1 MRPRAALLLVLFAA
15 RPAAAGPWEP
25 GRWHFY
31 LQLRESALV
40 ADQRYDASGKL
51 QPIAVALDAS
61 GATAPSSYRQLLTD
75 LFGELGLAARLS
87 VLFDFRAVSAIWQP
101 LPGAPAHQAVGPS
114 DLYLAGK
121 LLLFDDELSA
131 AVQIGVTVPIGSA
144 TAAVPLGAGDL
155 RTDFTLLLGKLF
167 EHPEIFLSIEAG
179 ARLRGAAQVG
189 DPHAPGQMV
198 SVQYSHEVRAAAQAG
213 YTWRPDRPF
222 LRALVFAIKLEG
234 AYALQTPVE
243 DGLGILVAQAASY
256 LKLGPE
262 ITWRPRRGLDV
273 TVGGHYFVA
282 GRSLPA
288 FGEAALAIGYGR

>member
-1 MRPRAALLLVLFAA
+1 
-15 RPAAAGPWEP
+15 
-25 GRWHFY
+25 
-31 LQLRESALV
+31 
-40 ADQRYDASGKL
+40 
-51 QPIAVALDAS
+51 
-61 GATAPSSYRQLLTD
+61 
-75 LFGELGLAARLS
+75 
-87 VLFDFRAVSAIWQP
+87 
-101 LPGAPAHQAVGPS
+101 
-114 DLYLAGK
+114 
-121 LLLFDDELSA
+121 
-131 AVQIGVTVPIGSA
+131 
-144 TAAVPLGAGDL
+144 
-155 RTDFTLLLGKLF
+155 
-167 EHPEIFLSIEAG
+167 
-179 ARLRGAAQVG
+179 
-189 DPHAPGQMV
+189 MV